1 MAAGDVKKKGGKN
14 EKNARKLPRID
25 GVEFPDRK
33 PDVPAT
39 DVEFQSEN
47 TGDTRGLEN
56 LLHPGSLLGEPG
68 GAAEQRRT
76 VRERETGEQDPNA
89 PPWSDSEGTPGRR
102 GGRLGPPTS
111 PHQGGAEALPKTPP
125 VPEACECF
133 GRKVTTKS
141 LRRNQKTKQMK
152 RKKAIGQLQ
161 KTNELGE
168 RVRNLKHRL
177 SRMDQNGSIEQRHTT
192 RSEMQA
198 ASSKKNHL
206 EEPEA
211 IYLGKGKETRRG
223 GVRLI

>member
-1 MAAGDVKKKGGKN
+1 MKKMQENFLELTELSFQTGSRMFLQRTWNFKVKTQVTHEVLRTFFIQAPSSGSQGVQQS
-14 EKNARKLPRID
+14 NAERC
-25 GVEFPDRK
+25 E
-33 PDVPAT
+33 
-39 DVEFQSEN
+39 
-47 TGDTRGLEN
+47 
-56 LLHPGSLLGEPG
+56 
-68 GAAEQRRT
+68 
-76 VRERETGEQDPNA
+76 RERETGEQDPNA

-125 VPEACECF
+125 VPEACERF

-177 SRMDQNGSIEQRHTT
+177 PRMDQNGSIEQRHTT

-198 ASSKKNHL
+198 TSSKKTHL

-211 IYLGKGKETRRG
+211 MYLGKGKEIRRG